1 MAGDRPARGGGVTR
15 TWKGIFFGFNM
26 GVALSGEAIDW
37 RFGGFLLVSLLFLWS
52 LLYEHETKKRE
63 AAA

>member
-1 MAGDRPARGGGVTR
+1 MTR

-26 GVALSGEAIDW
+26 GVALSGEALDW
-37 RFGGFLLVSLLFLWS
+37 RFGGFLLVALLFLWS

-63 AAA
+63 AVA